1 MFIKDSI
8 LILPYEQDLTIKSLT
23 NVYTGATNLYLSLE
37 SDWSHSSDFW
47 LSTSL
52 CISSLILQFV
62 FP

>member
-37 SDWSHSSDFW
+37 SGH
-47 LSTSL
+47 
-52 CISSLILQFV
+52 ILVTFGSRLV
-62 FP
+62 YVSPL